1 MNYSP
6 DPVRAEGPAA
16 VTEGTPDGPTVLV
29 LDPTGL
35 AKHEGL
41 PATWR
46 DKTDEWQVVWCRLPA
61 EGGLTQADDILSDPP
76 GESVHVVASGPFADG
91 ALRLAEQHRDR
102 VRSLLLV
109 DPAADQFVP
118 PGDGETADRS
128 WETDNRERIS
138 GLAEAGVPVRVVAH
152 STGGADDR
160 VPAPLPLGHPDVV
173 AGVAQALAELP
184 ANNEEGDRR

>member
-46 DKTDEWQVVWCRLPA
+46 DKTSQWQVVWCRLPSD
-61 EGGLTQADDILSDPP
+61 GGLTQADDLLSDPP
-76 GESVHVVASGPFADG
+76 AEAVHVVASGPFADG
-91 ALRLAEQHRDR
+91 ALRLAEKHSGAL
-102 VRSLLLV
+102 RSLLLV

-118 PGDGETADRS
+118 PGDGEIADRH
-128 WETDNRERIS
+128 WEDDHRERIDA
-138 GLAEAGVPVRVVAH
+138 LAKSGVPVRVVAH
-152 STGGADDR
+152 STGGAEDR
-160 VPAPLPLGHPDVV
+160 IPAPLPLGHPDVV
-173 AGVAQALAELP
+173 AGVERAITELE
-184 ANNEEGDRR
+184 NTH

>member
-35 AKHEGL
+35 AKHDGL

-46 DKTDEWQVVWCRLPA
+46 DKTNQWQVVWCRLPSD
-61 EGGLTQADDILSDPP
+61 GGLTQADDILSDPP
-76 GESVHVVASGPFADG
+76 GEVVHVVASGPFADG
-91 ALRLAEQHRDR
+91 ALRLAEQHTDA
-102 VRSLLLV
+102 VRAVLLV
-109 DPAADQFVP
+109 DPAAGRFVP
-118 PGDGETADRS
+118 PGDGGSADRH
-128 WETDNRERIS
+128 WAQDNRERIH
-138 GLAEAGVPVRVVAH
+138 GLANSGVDVRVVAH

-160 VPAPLPLGHPDVV
+160 IPAPLPLGHPDVV
-173 AGVAQALAELP
+173 AGV
-184 ANNEEGDRR
+184 DRAITEFGNTH

>member
-46 DKTDEWQVVWCRLPA
+46 DKTDDWQIVWCRLPA
-61 EGGLTQADDILSDPP
+61 DGGLTQADDILSDPP
-76 GESVHVVASGPFADG
+76 GETVHVVASGPFADG
-91 ALRLAEQHRDR
+91 ALRLAEQHTGS
-102 VRSLLLV
+102 VRSVLLV
-109 DPAADQFVP
+109 DPAAERFVP
-118 PGDGETADRS
+118 PGHGETADRH
-128 WETDNRERIS
+128 WENDHRERID
-138 GLAEAGVPVRVVAH
+138 GLAASGVRVRVVAH
-152 STGGADDR
+152 STGGEDDR
-160 VPAPLPLGHPDVV
+160 IPAPLPLGHPDVV
-173 AGVAQALAELP
+173 AGVERAVAEI
-184 ANNEEGDRR
+184 D

>member
-46 DKTDEWQVVWCRLPA
+46 DKTDRWRIVWCRLPSD
-61 EGGLTQADDILSDPP
+61 GGLTQADDLLSDPP
-76 GESVHVVASGPFADG
+76 GEAVHVVASAPFADG
-91 ALRLAEQHRDR
+91 ALRLAEKHARAL
-102 VRSLLLV
+102 RSVLLV

-118 PGDGETADRS
+118 PGDGEIADRH
-128 WETDNRERIS
+128 WVDDHRERIDALAQS
-138 GLAEAGVPVRVVAH
+138 GVHVRVVAH

-160 VPAPLPLGHPDVV
+160 IPAPLPLGHPDVV
-173 AGVAQALAELP
+173 AGVEQAIAEL
-184 ANNEEGDRR
+184 EKTH